1 MVSRCKLG
9 QSKRRGEQ
17 HETSEAAKN
26 GVGGVEG
33 MRRHRVKAAL
43 VMCTCLL
50 HPMGT
55 RGDSPNYVGRELSD
69 YNGKFGRGIKLE
81 VNRQAIPQSVL
92 LSALC
97 ISLPRTRLL
106 LCLWHV
112 VLDAREPSSI
122 DGFLPLSCRPYLFLA
137 FRMQDGKFWPG
148 TTGSEWPLPKGADV
162 QRLEKYNGIRDKGFE
177 GK

>member
-1 MVSRCKLG
+1 MKMEEIVSSCKLG
-9 QSKRRGEQ
+9 QRQRRQEQ

-26 GVGGVEG
+26 GAGGAEG
-33 MRRHRVKAAL
+33 MRRHRAKAAL
-43 VMCTCLL
+43 VLCTCLL

-81 VNRQAIPQSVL
+81 VNRQATPQSAL

-97 ISLPRTRLL
+97 LSLPRTRLL

-112 VLDAREPSSI
+112 ILDAPSIWFSAT
-122 DGFLPLSCRPYLFLA
+122 LLS
-137 FRMQDGKFWPG
+137 
-148 TTGSEWPLPKGADV
+148 PLPFVCASYAGWKILAWHDR
-162 QRLEKYNGIRDKGFE
+162 Q
-177 GK
+177 